1 MTKTKKTTV
10 MDDAKQFG
18 DDVMQFGKNTYLF
31 GLGTVATMED
41 QMRDV
46 VDRMVDKGEAV
57 DKEGKTLVGKMTG
70 KAKEFGKAMEDGVE
84 DTVSTTL
91 NRAGV
96 PSRKEI
102 RTLIARV
109 EELTEKVDTLAVH

>member
-1 MTKTKKTTV
+1 MTKTKKTTMV
-10 MDDAKQFG
+10 DDAKKLG
-18 DDVMQFGKNTYLF
+18 DDVLQFGRNTVLF
-31 GLGTVATMED
+31 GIGAVATVED
-41 QMRDV
+41 EVRGV

-57 DKEGKTLVGKMTG
+57 DKEGKSMISKMTG
-70 KAKEFGKAMEDGVE
+70 KAKDIGKAVEDTFE

-102 RTLIARV
+102 CTLIDRV
-109 EELTEKVDTLAVH
+109 EELTQKVDKLAVH